1 MKNSPPIRAAG
12 WISTPV
18 IGARAGRRSPRG
30 GEGHAGL
37 AQRVGDPVGE
47 QRLHAGPAGED
58 LEGRDALR
66 GGVAVARRRDVVPD
80 LAEDPAPGAHPDLRA
95 VHGAKKGRDM

>member
-1 MKNSPPIRAAG
+1 MKNSPPIFAAG

-18 IGARAGRRSPRG
+18 TDAAQVGDRPRRQR
-30 GEGHAGL
+30 HAGVV
-37 AQRVGDPVGE
+37 QRVGDPVGE

-66 GGVAVARRRDVVPD
+66 RGIAIARRGHV
-80 LAEDPAPGAHPDLRA
+80 GATS
-95 VHGAKKGRDM
+95 